1 MPSSSRACSSFPLSL
16 QAFPLGCG
24 SRARNLQGLPARA
37 LTSLWMRL
45 VFLLWG
51 LHAKMLQQL
60 LPAWEA
66 GKPEVDQFYFDLKRE
81 PSVFLS
87 FSLERTELKM
97 QVLGGSS
104 ILF

>member
-1 MPSSSRACSSFPLSL
+1 
-16 QAFPLGCG
+16 
-24 SRARNLQGLPARA
+24 
-37 LTSLWMRL
+37 
-45 VFLLWG
+45 
-51 LHAKMLQQL
+51 MLQQL
-60 LPAWEA
+60 LPEWEA

-87 FSLERTELKM
+87 FSLEGTEFKM